1 MIGLTAALRRG
12 LDTWRDSAWSLNHV
26 GMNDSRPIGSNGI
39 RSERPDG
46 ATSPAR
52 SGQETRVRIP
62 GAKDKCKDTYIERWS
77 YPHLPMWKSSKPL
90 DIDPKVNIQPRKSLE
105 EIRAVGIEMSGLSY
119 TMEVDPIND
128 WELTTAS
135 NTINI
140 VLVGRTGNGKS
151 ATGNSILGREAFIF
165 DAGCFLVTRFSELQR
180 TILNDDRI
188 VNVIDTP
195 GLFDCCTSAENIIQL
210 CKNRVIV
217 FDNTTKDMIKR
228 EEQVNE
234 LLSLVE
240 SVIVDNGG
248 KPYLNKIFAKHKAL
262 DDWHDAASHPNLDH
276 DVGHVR
282 GKELVD
288 WHDVTSHL
296 VNAGHSERLALFVFS
311 VIISVEV
318 APYSILRSS
327 PAEELKPPKVS
338 MTMEAD
344 PINDWE
350 MTTASNPIN
359 IVVVGKAGNGKSATG
374 NSILGREAFI
384 SKLSPSGV
392 TSTSELQGTIL
403 NDGRIINVIDT
414 PVAFRRFKNR
424 RNKPCRKRFLA
435 VHFRQLYVPAFF
447 WRPRR
452 SVISGGSSAGD
463 RRLITGGLPAIRP
476 SKHPVLAAAKPPG
489 HRRLFT
495 GGILAFKT
503 ASLFDFSINSDVIS
517 REIVKSIDLA
527 KDGIHAIIMVLSVG
541 SRFTREEQ
549 AAVESMKSLFG
560 DEIVN
565 YIILV
570 FTGGDSLESKQQS
583 LEDYIS
589 LCPEPLRDMM
599 KREGQVNKLLSL
611 VESVI
616 SDNGGKPY
624 SNKMFVELK
633 EGYLLR
639 HHKDE
644 EAKAKEGWSK
654 DELSNVMK
662 ENSKLYND
670 QLKRVT
676 EMVEEKLKLTIESF
690 SKQLAEEQATRLEA
704 EKLARESRKESDEEI
719 RKFKEKLNEA
729 HLEAERLAGKSRKE
743 SNEEIQ
749 KLKEKLNGTLK
760 EAERLAEK
768 SRQSNKQIQ
777 NLKAELNETRRQSD
791 DFRRRVAAEQQKCA
805 IL

>member
-1 MIGLTAALRRG
+1 
-12 LDTWRDSAWSLNHV
+12 
-26 GMNDSRPIGSNGI
+26 
-39 RSERPDG
+39 
-46 ATSPAR
+46 
-52 SGQETRVRIP
+52 
-62 GAKDKCKDTYIERWS
+62 
-77 YPHLPMWKSSKPL
+77 
-90 DIDPKVNIQPRKSLE
+90 
-105 EIRAVGIEMSGLSY
+105 
-119 TMEVDPIND
+119 
-128 WELTTAS
+128 
-135 NTINI
+135 
-140 VLVGRTGNGKS
+140 
-151 ATGNSILGREAFIF
+151 
-165 DAGCFLVTRFSELQR
+165 
-180 TILNDDRI
+180 
-188 VNVIDTP
+188 
-195 GLFDCCTSAENIIQL
+195 
-210 CKNRVIV
+210 
-217 FDNTTKDMIKR
+217 
-228 EEQVNE
+228 
-234 LLSLVE
+234 
-240 SVIVDNGG
+240 
-248 KPYLNKIFAKHKAL
+248 
-262 DDWHDAASHPNLDH
+262 
-276 DVGHVR
+276 
-282 GKELVD
+282 
-288 WHDVTSHL
+288 
-296 VNAGHSERLALFVFS
+296 
-311 VIISVEV
+311 
-318 APYSILRSS
+318 
-327 PAEELKPPKVS
+327 
-338 MTMEAD
+338 
-344 PINDWE
+344 

-414 PVAFRRFKNR
+414 P
-424 RNKPCRKRFLA
+424 
-435 VHFRQLYVPAFF
+435 
-447 WRPRR
+447 
-452 SVISGGSSAGD
+452 G
-463 RRLITGGLPAIRP
+463 
-476 SKHPVLAAAKPPG
+476 
-489 HRRLFT
+489 
-495 GGILAFKT
+495 
-503 ASLFDFSINSDVIS
+503 LFDFSINSDVIS

-589 LCPEPLRDMM
+589 LCPEPLRNLIKLCKNRLIIFDNTTKDMM